1 MHKSQEF
8 KMNQLAP
15 PLSFFQI
22 KMEKFP
28 TLHIL
33 QPTNLDNGFESELY
47 HEQIIIT
54 HLRK

>member
-1 MHKSQEF
+1 MNKSQEF

-15 PLSFFQI
+15 PLSLLSDQNG
-22 KMEKFP
+22 KFP

-47 HEQIIIT
+47 HEQIIT

>member
-15 PLSFFQI
+15 PKAFFQI

-33 QPTNLDNGFESELY
+33 QPTNLDNGFDSELY
-47 HEQIIIT
+47 HEQIIT